1 MNEKKTLLIQA
12 VSKNPWIGGIYYRK
26 NIIFSLLQN
35 EKFKNHF
42 NVILLID
49 ANYEKDFADFHEEI
63 KLQICNSLNI
73 LYVSAK
79 LFFCIMK
86 YRVKFIFPFINLK
99 FLKYMK
105 ITPIS
110 WIYDFQHLYYP
121 TYFSEKEIRRRNL
134 LFSKIANDNNPLIVS
149 SNCAKNDLLNYFN
162 PSRQK
167 LYVVHFISYIE
178 NELNKLTLSREGEI
192 LQKYGI
198 EANRY
203 ICISNQFW
211 QHKNHKAVFEAIRI
225 MSRKKYEFPLF
236 VFTGVLSDRR
246 NASYIKELE
255 IIMEDELVKPHI
267 KVLGFIERE
276 EQLAIIKNALF
287 LIQPSLFE
295 GWGTFLEE
303 AKVMDKWVIL
313 SDIPVHKEQM
323 SSKCILYNAESSEDL
338 SLKIIGYLT
347 SDYETLSSLNIEKM
361 RRDALAYSHDFM
373 HLLTDED

>member
-1 MNEKKTLLIQA
+1 
-12 VSKNPWIGGIYYRK
+12 
-26 NIIFSLLQN
+26 
-35 EKFKNHF
+35 
-42 NVILLID
+42 
-49 ANYEKDFADFHEEI
+49 
-63 KLQICNSLNI
+63 
-73 LYVSAK
+73 
-79 LFFCIMK
+79 
-86 YRVKFIFPFINLK
+86 
-99 FLKYMK
+99 MK